1 MHYLYIVIAAVLWGV
16 DGQLRSSL
24 YSLPPAIIVFWE
36 HCIGFLIL
44 SVPLLLSK
52 QAPYKKQQQGNT
64 AALVMVISLLSGL
77 IGTLAITAALARVH
91 FIPLSIVFLI
101 QKLQPIFT
109 ITSAWVVLGERP
121 KKQFWFWATTA
132 VIAGYFMTFPGGR
145 VNIDTNSSYVA
156 AAMFALIA
164 AIAWGSST
172 VFSIQLLKKKSL
184 LPATFMRFSTTTI
197 FALATVF
204 LFGQQSQLLQI
215 TLPQLGTLVF
225 IACSTGMMA
234 LLIYYKGLQ
243 RVPAHISC
251 ILELAYPITGLLIDT
266 QINHVV
272 LSLSQYVAA
281 ALLILCIYKVVDTN
295 RAPQIP

>member
-36 HCIGFLIL
+36 HCIGFVIL

-64 AALVMVISLLSGL
+64 GALVILISLLSGL

-121 KKQFWFWATTA
+121 KKQFWIWATTA
-132 VIAGYFMTFPGGR
+132 VIAGYFMTFPGGH

-156 AAMFALIA
+156 AAIFALIA

-204 LFGQQSQLLQI
+204 LFGQQSQLTQI

-225 IACSTGMMA
+225 IACSTGMVA
-234 LLIYYKGLQ
+234 LMIYYKGLQ

-251 ILELAYPITGLLIDT
+251 MLELAYPITGLLIDT